1 MGPEEVLKPLLEK
14 QSSRAG
20 KSIRPQKTESKM
32 FKILGT
38 LFNIGFIA
46 VLALVAG
53 NLISV
58 GDRTLSQHVE
68 NGLERLAL
76 KPMNVS
82 SGIDAIK
89 SLPNHAQDAAETV
102 KRGWNGSQ
110 EGSGKTS
117 TQTAHTAVSKI
128 SNPHQE
134 KHGAAAQKSLQEML
148 QDLRESNE
156 RHKRD
161 QARALNNE

>member
-1 MGPEEVLKPLLEK
+1 
-14 QSSRAG
+14 
-20 KSIRPQKTESKM
+20 M

-58 GDRTLSQHVE
+58 GDRTLSRHVE
-68 NGLERLAL
+68 GGLERLAL

-82 SGIDAIK
+82 SGIDAIN
-89 SLPNHAQDAAETV
+89 SLPNHAQDAAETI
-102 KRGWNGSQ
+102 KGWNGSR

-117 TQTAHTAVSKI
+117 TQTAPTSAPKT

-156 RHKRD
+156 RHNRD